1 MIRISR
7 IFFPALA
14 FISFSLCALII
25 TLWVR
30 SYWGTDYL
38 ARYTVISIG
47 QASGSMGQE
56 DPHAITTQVHA
67 IAFTRGSIRSSSE
80 MTTVYP
86 RGATMPSDLASRPP
100 YWSRGRL
107 GPGHMGWDYFDNDNA
122 KWFNRLGFHVLETVH
137 GASFYDIQEKLLAIP
152 AWLPTLL
159 FALPPILL
167 IRRFVKH
174 NRRRRANL
182 CPQCGYDLR
191 ATPDQCPECGHIF
204 A

>member
-67 IAFTRGSIRSSSE
+67 IAFTRGSIRSSSFGRNRPGYLVHFII
-80 MTTVYP
+80 TV
-86 RGATMPSDLASRPP
+86 
-100 YWSRGRL
+100 
-107 GPGHMGWDYFDNDNA
+107 
-122 KWFNRLGFHVLETVH
+122 
-137 GASFYDIQEKLLAIP
+137 
-152 AWLPTLL
+152 
-159 FALPPILL
+159 
-167 IRRFVKH
+167 
-174 NRRRRANL
+174 NL
-182 CPQCGYDLR
+182 Q
-191 ATPDQCPECGHIF
+191 
-204 A
+204 